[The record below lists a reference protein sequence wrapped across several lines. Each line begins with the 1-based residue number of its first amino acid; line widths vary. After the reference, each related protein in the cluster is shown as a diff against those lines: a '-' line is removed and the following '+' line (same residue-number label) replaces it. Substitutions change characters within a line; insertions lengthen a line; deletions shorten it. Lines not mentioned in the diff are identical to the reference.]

1 MLKADQHIPPTAARP
16 FWNPQRKAWTVLL
29 SAFAIFCTL
38 VSTATYAGYRFVTA
52 PQERSVTAQV
62 VQPNA
67 AFLQRSGLLRT
78 EMLENDSAL
87 SAGDRITTSAEGPA
101 GIAARLRVGS
111 ATVALWRGSAVLVE
125 PDESGGARL
134 NIEDGQALIDLP
146 QDGHSLF
153 ITAASLPQQVELI
166 APGRYRIRKLS
177 NTPPIT
183 AIAEQDLGGGIEIA
197 AGSGVA
203 RMGDATAGAG
213 SRLIIDRTIR
223 QEPNQWSLVRDGK
236 FSSYT
241 ADEYRATLYPQ
252 PGTRLSD
259 TWIVTRQA
267 LAQGAMAQS
276 GLFFLRRD
284 CLTAV
289 SDENCR
295 NVARLARLGGNQKDS
310 ITSIAQTI
318 AADVTAYTNVTLE
331 ADVRIDHQSLSKGGA
346 DGTECPLFAYVVY
359 ANGTQTGLKQWF
371 CFWAFDNGP
380 GAISDLSYITSQQI
394 PPKTWYHFSTDLRE
408 RIPDLRVIEQLTFY
422 SNGHDYDASVADIS
436 LWASGL
442 TNPLQP

>member
-1 MLKADQHIPPTAARP
+1 MPPPAARP

-38 VSTATYAGYRFVTA
+38 TSAASYAAYRFVTS
-52 PQERSVTAQV
+52 PKEHNVTAQV
-62 VQPNA
+62 VQSNA

-78 EMLENDSAL
+78 EMLEHDSVL

-111 ATVALWRGSAVLVE
+111 ATVALWRGTAVLVE
-125 PDESGGARL
+125 PDEPGGARL

-146 QDGHSLF
+146 QDGPSLF
-153 ITAASLPQQVELI
+153 ITAVSLPQQAELT

-177 NTPPIT
+177 YTPPIT
-183 AIAEQDLGGGIEIA
+183 AIAEQNLGGGIEIA
-197 AGSGVA
+197 AESGLA
-203 RMGDATAGAG
+203 RMGDATAHAG
-213 SRLIIDRTIR
+213 SRLIIDRAIR
-223 QEPNQWSLVRDGK
+223 QEPNHWSLVRDGS

-241 ADEYRATLYPQ
+241 ADEYRATLYSQ
-252 PGTRLSD
+252 PNTRHSD

-284 CLTAV
+284 CLIV
-289 SDENCR
+289 DVPDEDCR
-295 NVARLARLGGNQKDS
+295 NVARLARLGGNEKDS

-318 AADVTAYTNVTLE
+318 SADVTAYATVTLE

-346 DGTECPLFAYVVY
+346 DGTECPLFAYIIY

-371 CFWAFDNGP
+371 CFWAFDNGA

-394 PPKTWYHFSTDLRE
+394 PPKTWYHFSTDLRT

-422 SNGHDYDASVADIS
+422 SNGHDYDASVADVS
-436 LWASGL
+436 LWAQGL